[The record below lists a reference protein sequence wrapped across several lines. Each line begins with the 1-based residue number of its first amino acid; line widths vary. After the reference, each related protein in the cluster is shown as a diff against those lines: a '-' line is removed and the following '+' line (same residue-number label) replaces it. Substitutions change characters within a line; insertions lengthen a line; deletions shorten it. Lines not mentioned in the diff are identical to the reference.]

1 MFPSVKWSLAMTGV
15 LSTSYINMNLV
26 SVMATDEVLS
36 LLLEFINKNSN
47 VVDVQ
52 WDRRMSPRLLFNPYS
67 ENYEERKVVAHYFLL
82 ASSILD
88 DTVVGYPEN
97 ARMLLVYLHEAFGN
111 NLFEIKKAHLF
122 EEEIVKS
129 DFYHDL
135 GPNKKAASEILAS
148 INVFV
153 KTNAEKNLL
162 KYAQRFSKPKDFIED
177 IAQNVTALSGPHK
190 DKAWIYMRWM
200 VRPQPDLQIYDH
212 LLPEDLYVPLTKEN
226 ANVAASLGVINSA
239 SPSLWRDEQ
248 TAAEAR
254 QKLTDFAKR
263 LFPQDPAKVDYPF
276 FLLGRWLKQKTLNRY
291 TLKTALDFL
300 DRMQKITGQSQAYYQ
315 KMSRYKSGW
324 EKKTALTLLR
334 MHIPYGYETISFP
347 LPDEVYTPDFILE
360 KTIQGRKIV
369 LEPHFEMTKKQAR
382 KYALFKRTYGH
393 KFLLILLLKND
404 LIPLYHQRNILT
416 DDVCDDVWP
425 IEFIHLLAEKIRR
438 GTYGE

>member
-1 MFPSVKWSLAMTGV
+1 
-15 LSTSYINMNLV
+15 
-26 SVMATDEVLS
+26 
-36 LLLEFINKNSN
+36 
-47 VVDVQ
+47 
-52 WDRRMSPRLLFNPYS
+52 MSPRLLFNPYS
-67 ENYEERKVVAHYFLL
+67 EKYEDRKIVAHYFLL
-82 ASSILD
+82 AASILD

-97 ARMLLVYLHEAFGN
+97 ARMLMVYLHEALGS

-122 EEEIVKS
+122 EEEIVKA

-135 GPNKKAASEILAS
+135 GPNKKAASEIMAQ
-148 INVFV
+148 INLFV
-153 KTNAEKNLL
+153 KLKAERNLL
-162 KYAQRFSKPKDFIED
+162 KYAQKFTKPKDFIED
-177 IAQNVTALSGPHK
+177 MAQNLPALSGPHR
-190 DKAWIYMRWM
+190 DRAWIYMRWM

-212 LLPEDLYVPLTKEN
+212 FLPEDLYVPLTKEN

-248 TAAEAR
+248 SAAEAR
-254 QKLTDFAKR
+254 QKLTDFAKS
-263 LFPQDPAKVDYPF
+263 LFPKDPAKVDYPF
-276 FLLGRWLKQKTLNRY
+276 FLLGRWLKQKTLNRW

-334 MHIPYGYETISFP
+334 MHIPFGYETISFP
-347 LPDEVYTPDFILE
+347 LPNEVYTPDFILE
-360 KTIQGRKIV
+360 KTVQGRKIV

-393 KFLLILLLKND
+393 KFLLILVLKND
-404 LIPLYHQRNILT
+404 LISMYHQRNILT

-438 GTYGE
+438 GTYGQ

>member
-1 MFPSVKWSLAMTGV
+1 
-15 LSTSYINMNLV
+15 
-26 SVMATDEVLS
+26 MATDEVLT
-36 LLLEFINKNSN
+36 LLVEFINKNSN

-67 ENYEERKVVAHYFLL
+67 EKFEERKIAAHYFLL
-82 ASSILD
+82 AASILD
-88 DTVVGYPEN
+88 DTIVGYPEN

-111 NLFEIKKAHLF
+111 AFFEIKKAHLF
-122 EEEIVKS
+122 EEEIVKAN
-129 DFYHDL
+129 FYHDL
-135 GPNKKAASEILAS
+135 GPNKKAASEILAQ
-148 INVFV
+148 INLFV
-153 KTNAEKNLL
+153 KLKAERNLL
-162 KYAQRFSKPKDFIED
+162 QYTQKFTKPKDFIED
-177 IAQNVTALSGPHK
+177 LAQNIPALAGPHK
-190 DKAWIYMRWM
+190 DKLWIYMRWM

-212 LLPEDLYVPLTKEN
+212 FLPEDLFVPLTKEN
-226 ANVAASLGVINSA
+226 ANVAASLGVIESA
-239 SPSLWRDEQ
+239 SPSVWRDEK
-248 TAAEAR
+248 TASEAR

-300 DRMQKITGQSQAYYQ
+300 ERMQKITGQSQAYYQ

-347 LPDEVYTPDFILE
+347 LPNEVYTPDFILE
-360 KTIQGRKIV
+360 KTVHGRKII

-393 KFLLILLLKND
+393 KFVLILLLKND
-404 LIPLYHQRNILT
+404 LISMYHQRKILT

-425 IEFIHLLAEKIRR
+425 IEFVHLLAEKIRR
-438 GTYGE
+438 GTYGQ

>member
-1 MFPSVKWSLAMTGV
+1 MG
-15 LSTSYINMNLV
+15 
-26 SVMATDEVLS
+26 ATDEVLS
-36 LLLEFINKNSN
+36 LLVEFINKNSN

-52 WDRRMSPRLLFNPYS
+52 WDRRMSPRLLVNPYS
-67 ENYEERKVVAHYFLL
+67 EKYEERKTVAHYFLL
-82 ASSILD
+82 VSSILD

-97 ARMLLVYLHEAFGN
+97 ARMLMVYLHEAFGS
-111 NLFEIKKAHLF
+111 NLFEIKKEHLF
-122 EEEIVKS
+122 EEEIVKA

-148 INVFV
+148 VNLFV
-153 KTNAEKNLL
+153 KIKAERNLL
-162 KYAQRFSKPKDFIED
+162 KYGQQFRKPKDFIED
-177 IAQNVTALSGPHK
+177 IAQNLPALSGPHK
-190 DKAWIYMRWM
+190 DKAWTYMRWM

-226 ANVAASLGVINSA
+226 ANVATSLGVIYSA
-239 SPSLWRDEQ
+239 SQSLWRDEK

-254 QKLTDFAKR
+254 QKITDFAKR

-276 FLLGRWLKQKTLNRY
+276 SLLGKWLKQKSLNRY

-334 MHIPYGYETISFP
+334 LHIPYGYETISFP

-360 KTIQGRKIV
+360 KTVNGRKIV

-404 LIPLYHQRNILT
+404 LISLYHQRKILT

-438 GTYGE
+438 GTYGQ